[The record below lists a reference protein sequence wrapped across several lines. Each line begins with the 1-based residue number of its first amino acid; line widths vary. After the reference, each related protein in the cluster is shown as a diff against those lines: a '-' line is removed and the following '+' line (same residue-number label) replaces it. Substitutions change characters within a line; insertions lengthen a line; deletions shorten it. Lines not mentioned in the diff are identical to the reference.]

1 MEDSL
6 NVQGIE
12 GGGDAVGETDDFVNR
27 RRAIRRER
35 FALDPLHQRPAGAPV
50 LLFATA
56 VKSRKRRVLHPRE
69 DSALALEPFARA
81 EGGVHSVEGVD
92 LRGQAGSGLAMASGE
107 DLTRAAPAHDLAE
120 LDLLE
125 AESEARRHWSGPSP
139 RRGRR
144 GGRALE
150 APEARVEV
158 VAVLN
163 VGFAE
168 ILGPLLDG
176 LQGGAE
182 FHRLPACRGGV
193 LLRRVDVGLEELTD
207 SFQLAPLSVLLLGE
221 LLLQARHS
229 VEDRL
234 HPVPSRRVQGLDL
247 LL

>member
-1 MEDSL
+1 M
-6 NVQGIE
+6 
-12 GGGDAVGETDDFVNR
+12 
-27 RRAIRRER
+27 IRRPPR
-35 FALDPLHQRPAGAPV
+35 STLSSSSAASDVYKRQV

-92 LRGQAGSGLAMASGE
+92 LRGQAGSGRAMARGK
-107 DLTRAAPAHDLAE
+107 DLTRAALAHDLAE

-125 AESEARRHWSGPSP
+125 AESEARRHRPGPSL

-144 GGRALE
+144 GGRTLE

-158 VAVLN
+158 VAVLD
-163 VGFAE
+163 VGFPE

-182 FHRLPACRGGV
+182 FRRIFSGSGGILFCRL
-193 LLRRVDVGLEELTD
+193 DVGLEELTN
-207 SFQLAPLSVLLLGE
+207 SLQFAPLRVLLLGE
-221 LLLQARHS
+221 LLVQSRHR
-229 VEDRL
+229 VENRL
-234 HPVPSRRVQGLDL
+234 NLFPHRRITRLDL
-247 LL
+247 LLESR